1 MDSLTPVSLSLSL
14 SYPARPLI
22 SLPLSPSYVS
32 CVRRCPSRGAQ
43 IMAHVMQWNRMESKM
58 TDFFSGRGP
67 TTGLLK
73 ILRDAP
79 KQSDDIYTAAR
90 ERRVKINS
98 RRHMKGMLHY
108 LKKVGRVQTF
118 PPVERQSGE
127 ERDVVRNFVYS
138 LTEKGVKY
146 VTSARTR
153 GKQQRLRMQKQKEE
167 EALNER

>member
-1 MDSLTPVSLSLSL
+1 
-14 SYPARPLI
+14 
-22 SLPLSPSYVS
+22 
-32 CVRRCPSRGAQ
+32 
-43 IMAHVMQWNRMESKM
+43 MQWYRMESKM
-58 TDFFSGRGP
+58 PYSLAGRGP

-108 LKKVGRVQTF
+108 LKKLGRVQTF
-118 PPVERQSGE
+118 PQVERQSGE
-127 ERDVVRNFVYS
+127 ERDIVRNFVYS

-146 VTSARTR
+146 VTRFSKP
-153 GKQQRLRMQKQKEE
+153 GKQQKLRMQKRAEK